1 MRAALYARVST
12 VDGDQNPETQLRI
25 LRDHAAARGWQ
36 VVGEYVDHASA
47 ADLRGRLAWRQV
59 WNDDAPFW
67 DILVVTKIDRGW
79 RSVLAMLT
87 DVERMDA
94 RGKSFQAA
102 TQPDLHTGGP
112 IGRLVLS
119 IMGAFAEFE
128 RELIRERTR
137 EGIARARA
145 EGKPIGKRGADRKP
159 RRKRGVALSTPLR
172 RVN

>member
-1 MRAALYARVST
+1 M
-12 VDGDQNPETQLRI
+12 I
-25 LRDHAAARGWQ
+25 
-36 VVGEYVDHASA
+36 GEYVDAASA
-47 ADLRGRLAWRQV
+47 ADLRNRTAWRQV
-59 WNDDAPFW
+59 WQDAPSW
-67 DILVVTKIDRGW
+67 DVLGVTKIDRGW

-87 DVERMDA
+87 DVERLDA

-145 EGKPIGKRGADRKP
+145 EGKPIGKRGPDKKP
-159 RRKRGVALSTPLR
+159 RRKRGVAFRIPVP
-172 RVN
+172 RVDRAVSSGR

>member
-1 MRAALYARVST
+1 M
-12 VDGDQNPETQLRI
+12 
-25 LRDHAAARGWQ
+25 
-36 VVGEYVDHASA
+36 
-47 ADLRGRLAWRQV
+47 
-59 WNDDAPFW
+59 
-67 DILVVTKIDRGW
+67 LVVTKIDRGW

-87 DVERMDA
+87 DIERLDA

-137 EGIARARA
+137 EGMARARA
-145 EGKPIGKRGADRKP
+145 EGKPIGKREPDKKP
-159 RRKRGVALSTPLR
+159 RRR
-172 RVN
+172 RK